1 MKRIVVLSI
10 VAILALS
17 LTSCCRPCRRAKPAT
32 VKGIQ
37 WGLLE
42 LNDKV
47 IDRNSGDIAGRFTLT
62 LGDDGRIGGKGDCN
76 TYFSAYTLDGEK
88 INITGIASTRML
100 CPNQSLE
107 DQFFRTLESAVKAN
121 IDGSFLIL
129 INSEGKII
137 ASFEKISE

>member
-1 MKRIVVLSI
+1 MRKIVVLSI
-10 VAILALS
+10 VAILTLGM
-17 LTSCCRPCRRAKPAT
+17 TSCCRPCRKAKPAA
-32 VKGIQ
+32 VKGVQ

-47 IDRNSGDIAGRFTLT
+47 IDRNAGDIAGRFTLT

-76 TYFSAYTLDGEK
+76 TYFSAYTLNGEK
-88 INITGIASTRML
+88 IDITGIASTRML

-107 DQFFRTLESAVKAN
+107 DQYFRTLESAVKAN
-121 IDGSFLIL
+121 IDGRFLIL
-129 INSEGKII
+129 MNSEGKIV